1 MVYVNIFNAIFL
13 WHRDF
18 MVTMNS
24 VAVNSNILCAV
35 TWADVAKACH
45 GVEYLAGQ
53 GNLRLPYIIPTKA
66 KCGLSFILNPHFFI

>member
-1 MVYVNIFNAIFL
+1 
-13 WHRDF
+13 

-66 KCGLSFILNPHFFI
+66 KCGL